1 MARVIHGDCLEVMR
15 DLKAEGVTVQ
25 AIVTDPPYG
34 LSFMG
39 KNWDHG
45 IPGVPYW
52 QAAYDLLPPGG
63 HLLAF
68 GGTRTFHRMACA
80 IEDAGFDIRD
90 TLMWMYGTGFPKSHD
105 VSKKIDKAAGAEREV
120 ISTRT
125 KNTALGGNDLMREN
139 GRATGAANFGV
150 ASGDFRVVYGN
161 VELPVTAPATDA
173 AREWQGWGTALKP
186 AWEPIIMA
194 RKPLVGTVAQNVQ
207 AYGTGAIN
215 VDACRVEGGPIASAG
230 GTRRSGGIMGVSEPL
245 GGWTPTHSGRWPAN
259 VVHDG
264 SAEVDAAF
272 AAFGES
278 KARHAKSILAG
289 GTSVSGE
296 KGQSNCYGAGRLYDA
311 RTGYADEATSVSR
324 FFYSAKAS
332 KADRYNSKH
341 PTVKP
346 VALMQW
352 LVRMVT
358 PKGGMV
364 LDPFAGSGT
373 TLQAAVL
380 EGFAVIGIE
389 KEAEYVED
397 IKNRMDQM
405 RKDLFMEAGI

>member
-15 DLKAEGVTVQ
+15 NLKAEGVTVQ

-34 LSFMG
+34 ISFMQR
-39 KNWDHG
+39 NWDHG
-45 IPGVPYW
+45 IPGVPFW
-52 QAAYDLLPPGG
+52 QAAFDLLPPGG

-68 GGTRTFHRMACA
+68 GGTRTFHRLACC
-80 IEDAGFDIRD
+80 IEDAGFEIRD
-90 TLMWMYGTGFPKSHD
+90 TLMWVYGSGFPKSHD
-105 VSKKIDKAAGAEREV
+105 VSKGIDKAAGAVREV
-120 ISTRT
+120 VGRRADADKLSFNGKHAGWDRPWMQDDA
-125 KNTALGGNDLMREN
+125 ALEQCR
-139 GRATGAANFGV
+139 
-150 ASGDFRVVYGN
+150 SI
-161 VELPVTAPATDA
+161 TAPATDA
-173 AREWQGWGTALKP
+173 AREWAGWGTSLKP
-186 AWEPIIMA
+186 AWEPVIMA
-194 RKPLVGTVAQNVQ
+194 RRPLIGTVSQNVQ
-207 AYGTGAIN
+207 AHGTGAIN
-215 VDACRVEGGPIASAG
+215 VDACRVAG
-230 GTRRSGGIMGVSEPL
+230 VESTIRTSNAGTNGDGWGMGKVAHINGS
-245 GGWTPTHSGRWPAN
+245 TTGRWPAN

-272 AAFGES
+272 AAFGEKTS
-278 KARHAKSILAG
+278 GAFSNRKTAG
-289 GTSVSGE
+289 IWSGDKISQKVSGH
-296 KGQSNCYGAGRLYDA
+296 
-311 RTGYADEATSVSR
+311 TGGDTGTASR

-358 PKGGMV
+358 PKGGTV

-373 TLQAAVL
+373 TLQAAAL
-380 EGFAVIGIE
+380 EGFAAIGIE
-389 KEAEYVED
+389 KEAEYVAD